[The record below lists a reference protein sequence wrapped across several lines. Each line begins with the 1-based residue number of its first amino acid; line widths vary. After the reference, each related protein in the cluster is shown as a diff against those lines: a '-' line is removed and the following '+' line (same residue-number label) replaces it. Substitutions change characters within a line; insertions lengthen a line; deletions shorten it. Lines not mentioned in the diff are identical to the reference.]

1 MESNESPILQGLNP
15 AQRAAVV
22 NYDSPSL
29 IIAGAGSGKTR
40 VLTSRIAYMI
50 EQGVKPWNILALT
63 FTNKAA
69 EQMRERIAKML
80 PDNRSRY
87 IRMGTFHSVFSRI
100 LRENA
105 DRIGFSESFT
115 IYDTSDSRNLLKT
128 VIREL
133 NLPDEKY
140 KPASIASRISLAKN
154 KLITPG
160 AYLANASLAAED
172 RQMQIPEFGN
182 VYNIY
187 CQRCKHNG
195 AMDFDDLLLQTNIL
209 LRDCPDVLA
218 RYQELF
224 QYILVDEYQDTN
236 YAQYVI
242 IRRLSQHHAKV
253 CVVGDDAQSIY
264 SFRGAKIENIL
275 SFRNDYPTAQVFK
288 LEQNY
293 RSTRT
298 IVEAANSVI
307 VHNSKRMEKNCFS
320 EGPRG
325 EKIRILKA
333 YTDREEAEMV
343 VTDLRDKV
351 RAAGDEW
358 SEAVILYRTN
368 NQSAVLEDN
377 LRRHGIPYRIYKGSS
392 FYDHKEVKDM
402 MAYIRLVINPRD
414 DEAFRRIVNYPA
426 RGIGDTTVQRI
437 ADLAA
442 ARGVSMW
449 EAVDALVAEP
459 TTDAVQRTI
468 ARKVTDFVS
477 MIRSLSLSRADK
489 SLYDFGLEVATRS
502 GIIAAYRA
510 ENTPEATSALDNI
523 EELLNSMQEFKERCD
538 AEIRNGERQPDEEAT
553 VEEWLQNMMLM
564 SDMDKDDPESSN
576 KVTLMTVHSAKGLEY
591 KYVYIVGME
600 ENLFPSQRA
609 AETPDGIEEERRLFY
624 VALTRAKVSATIS
637 YAEMRFKWGNM
648 EFTRPSCFLREIDPR
663 YVESEIDLD
672 EERVPRPGGEGSS
685 AIDELR
691 RRFDY
696 RFQQQKQGG
705 RSGAPAGGANGYGAR
720 GGASSGSY
728 GRGGYGGNASGYGRG
743 GNFAGGGSGGGSRS
757 GFGGR
762 SVGFG
767 PASDGESGPARHFA
781 RASQPQRQAAPDPEL
796 VRPLRTSTEGMRR
809 VGIRQ
814 AGTEAPAG
822 ATAPTGAVPGGYAEG
837 QRVEHPTFGAGTIER
852 IETLAA
858 DHKLVV
864 RFDRAGVK
872 TLLAKFAKL
881 TKL

>member
-1 MESNESPILQGLNP
+1 MESKESPILQGLNP

-22 NYDSPSL
+22 NYDTPSL

-50 EQGVKPWNILALT
+50 EQGVAPFNILALT

-69 EQMRERIAKML
+69 EQMRERIAQMI
-80 PDNRSRY
+80 PGNRSRY

-105 DRIGFSESFT
+105 EKIGFPESFT
-115 IYDTSDSRNLLKT
+115 IYEPSDSKNLIKT
-128 VIREL
+128 IVKEL

-140 KPASIASRISLAKN
+140 KPGHILSRISMAKN
-154 KLITPG
+154 SLVTPG
-160 AYLANASLAAED
+160 AYLANTVYAAED
-172 RQMQIPEFGN
+172 RQAMIPEFGN
-182 VYNIY
+182 IYNIY
-187 CQRCKHNG
+187 CQRCKRNG

-209 LRDCPDVLA
+209 LRDHADVLR

-224 QYILVDEYQDTN
+224 HYILVDEYQDTN

-242 IRRLSQHHAKV
+242 IRRLSALHSNV

-275 SFRNDYPTAQVFK
+275 SFQKDFPDAKVFK

-298 IVEAANSVI
+298 IVDAANSVI
-307 VHNSKRMEKNCFS
+307 VRNSKRMEKECFS
-320 EGPRG
+320 EGDMG
-325 EKIRILKA
+325 EPIRILKA
-333 YTDREEAEMV
+333 YTDREEAELV
-343 VTDLRDKV
+343 VTDLRDKI
-351 RAAGDEW
+351 RSTDSDW
-358 SEAVILYRTN
+358 SDAVILYRTN

-377 LRRHGIPYRIYKGSS
+377 LRRRGVPYRIYKGSS

-402 MAYIRLVINPRD
+402 LAYIRLVINPRD
-414 DEAFRRIVNYPA
+414 DEAFKRIVNYPT

-437 ADLAA
+437 AQLAA
-442 ARGVSMW
+442 ERGVSMW

-459 TTDAVQRTI
+459 ATDPVQKTI
-468 ARKVTDFVS
+468 ARKVADFVS
-477 MIRSLSLSRADK
+477 MIRSLSLSRYEK
-489 SLYDFGLEVATRS
+489 GLYEFGLEIATRS

-523 EELLNSMQEFKERCD
+523 EEILNSMQNFKEDRD
-538 AEIRNGERQPDEEAT
+538 AEIRNGERTQEEEAT
-553 VEEWLQNMMLM
+553 VDEWLQNVMLM
-564 SDMDKDDPESSN
+564 TDMDKDNPEDRN

-591 KYVYIVGME
+591 KYVYIVGLE

-609 AETPDGIEEERRLFY
+609 MESPDGVEEERRLFY
-624 VALTRAKVSATIS
+624 VALTRAKVEATIS

-648 EFTRPSCFLREIDPR
+648 EFSRPSPFLREIDPKYIR
-663 YVESEIDLD
+663 MDFEME
-672 EERVPRPGGEGSS
+672 EERPRRQQDGQGAS

-696 RFQQQKQGG
+696 RFQQKKQG
-705 RSGAPAGGANGYGAR
+705 AGGD
-720 GGASSGSY
+720 GSY
-728 GRGGYGGNASGYGRG
+728 GSRGHNTYGGGNSGAR
-743 GNFAGGGSGGGSRS
+743 
-757 GFGGR
+757 
-762 SVGFG
+762 
-767 PASDGESGPARHFA
+767 PSDGESGPARRFQGASGQYSSGGNSSGPRTFSA
-781 RASQPQRQAAPDPEL
+781 RSTDSASSRPAPAPNI
-796 VRPLRTSTEGMRR
+796 VQTPRPSTDGMRR
-809 VGIRQ
+809 VGVRQ
-814 AGTEAPAG
+814 V
-822 ATAPTGAVPGGYAEG
+822 AVGNDMPVSGDYTVG
-837 QRVEHPTFGAGTIER
+837 QRVEHPKFGVGIVQR
-852 IETLAA
+852 IETLAT

-864 RFDRAGVK
+864 AFDGFGEK